1 MTAIG
6 ATSSMNKPT
15 RSRRMSRNSLVIV
28 NHTARSIIA
37 SAKPGYSSWDAPW
50 SWSVAQRVAGEFQK
64 RILEIGAMHVEF
76 DHFVANLDRAAND
89 VRHLFEV
96 VQRGRGR
103 EAVDDLPR
111 HFADARDPFR
121 PSWRQRFF
129 RHDFNSR
136 FGSRQRDQFAVG
148 TLRNDVSVIDQ
159 HDSIAQTLRFFHV
172 VRAVENSAPRLC
184 GRFDHRE
191 DPPARLR

>member
-15 RSRRMSRNSLVIV
+15 RSRRMSRNSLAIV

-37 SAKPGYSSWDAPW
+37 SGKTGRSSWNAPC

-64 RILEIGAMHVEF
+64 RVLEIGAMNVEF
-76 DHFVANLDRAAND
+76 DHLVANLDRAAND
-89 VRHLFEV
+89 VGHLREV
-96 VQRGRGR
+96 IQRGCGS

-121 PSWRQRFF
+121 PSRRQRFF
-129 RHDFNSR
+129 CHDFNSR
-136 FGSRQRDQFAVG
+136 FRSRQRDQFAISA
-148 TLRNDVSVIDQ
+148 LRNY
-159 HDSIAQTLRFFHV
+159 
-172 VRAVENSAPRLC
+172 
-184 GRFDHRE
+184 
-191 DPPARLR
+191 